1 MPMGYVQP
9 LRTFAQMKLFKDPVY
24 LVVLFYAVIAA
35 LTIHSFNG
43 TGDSGDSVMH
53 YLFAKYAPKH
63 PELFFHHWAKP
74 VFVLL
79 ASPFAQ
85 FGFDGMK
92 VFNALATLGTIFLTY
107 KIAERLKLQNSFA
120 VMIMLIFSP
129 MYFVLTFSGLTEPLF
144 ALFLATGVYLVTKR
158 NYTAATLLFSFLPFV
173 RSEGLIILGVF
184 GIYLMIRQKWKQIP
198 LLAVGHVVYSVA
210 GYFVHH
216 DLLWVFREIP
226 YARLDSVYGRGE
238 LTHFAKQLFF
248 ILGLPSLIL
257 LIFGAISIVK
267 DVIKGKES
275 RVLPVIVL
283 GGFLAFFLAHSLF
296 WYLGIFGSMGLTRVF
311 ICVMPLMGLMMLK
324 GLNLLTEEIIPKKN
338 NLDKIFRTAI
348 LVYIIAFPFTKTHG
362 AIVFERDLELSVDQK
377 AAIEMGKF
385 LHQEY
390 TKLPRTAY
398 EAPYIGMAL
407 GIDPFDPAQRNELNP
422 EKLKSLKTGD
432 LLIWDSRFAEIDLKL
447 IREDLNK
454 DTTFTNIY
462 NTRMTEYG
470 RTAEYSVYR
479 KK

>member
-1 MPMGYVQP
+1 
-9 LRTFAQMKLFKDPVY
+9 MKLFKDPVY
-24 LVVLFYAVIAA
+24 LILLFYAVIAA
-35 LTIHSFNG
+35 LTIHYFHG
-43 TGDSGDSVMH
+43 TGDSGDSVTH
-53 YLFAKYAPKH
+53 YLFAKYAPQH
-63 PELFFHHWAKP
+63 PKLYFHHWAKP

-92 VFNALATLGTIFLTY
+92 VFNALATLGTLFLTY

-144 ALFLATGVYLVTKR
+144 ALFLAAGVYLVTKR
-158 NYTAATLLFSFLPFV
+158 KYTAAILLISFLPFV

-184 GIYLMIRQKWKQIP
+184 GLYLMIRQKWKLIP
-198 LLAVGHVVYSVA
+198 LLAVGHLVYSLA

-248 ILGLPSLIL
+248 ILGLPSFIL
-257 LIFGAISIVK
+257 LLLGVVSIVK
-267 DVIKGKES
+267 DVIKGKKS
-275 RVLPVIVL
+275 RVLPVVIL
-283 GGFLAFFLAHSLF
+283 GAFLAFFLAHTLF

-311 ICVMPLMGLMMLK
+311 ICVMPLMGLIMLK
-324 GLNLLTEEIIPKKN
+324 GFNLFTEEIIPAKKN
-338 NLDKIFRTAI
+338 LPKIFRTAI
-348 LVYIIAFPFTKTHG
+348 LVYIVAFPFTKTHG
-362 AIVFERDLELSVDQK
+362 SIVLERDLELSVDQK
-377 AAIEMGKF
+377 AAIEMEKF
-385 LHQEY
+385 IHGEF
-390 TKLPRTAY
+390 TKVPLTAY

-407 GIDPFDPAQRNELNP
+407 GIDPFDPAQRNDLNP
-422 EKLKSLKTGD
+422 ENLKSLKPGD
-432 LLIWDSRFAEIDLKL
+432 LLIWDSHFAEVDMKLK
-447 IREDLNK
+447 REDLNK
-454 DTTFTNIY
+454 DSTFTNIY
-462 NTRMTEYG
+462 NTRMLEFG
-470 RTAEYSVYR
+470 RVAEYSVYR